1 MTKKTPE
8 AESFIRYEPD
18 ERAPHPAAAAMAAQ
32 IVVLIVAP
40 IMVTPL
46 VVAQAA
52 GLDAEGT
59 AWMVFAALIAGGVST
74 WLQALKSGPVGSGY
88 TLFVGSNV
96 AFVSIAVAALQSGG
110 LPLLGMLA
118 ASGAMATFAF
128 TRWMP
133 LMRRFLTPA
142 VGGTVLLLMALSV
155 GPVLWKMLGRPGPL
169 AELSTAHG
177 LVFLITLISIVLIL
191 LFTRG
196 LLRLWAPLLGVV
208 LGTGLAWAQGLLDTQ
223 RIVAAPWIGLPHQGW
238 PGLDLSFGPAF
249 WALLPAFVLVS
260 LVGCMET
267 FADGVSVQRISH
279 RSPRPIDF
287 RSVQGAINADGV
299 GSAFAGLLGTVPNT
313 VYSTSLAVVEIT
325 GFASRRVGLW
335 GGLFMIGLA
344 FSPKLAAAV
353 ASLPPQ
359 VTGAYLLVLV
369 VLIFAHGIRLVTEEG
384 LGFEVGLAVCMGFW
398 IGFGAQSGGLLNS
411 LLPGWLQTIFT
422 NGTTVGGLTAI
433 VLMSLRRGR
442 LGPVYR
448 ASAALDPRAIMAFR
462 EGLSEFARRMG
473 WDRPAENRLHLA
485 VEEGVLFLCE
495 GAERR
500 GVGARGASGQI
511 LIRLVER
518 DGEAEVELVSGPT
531 SRNAEAAIAALTRD
545 ADKHF
550 AEDLSI
556 RLLSRIAKDVRH
568 LQYRQGDYVLFRVDS
583 AA

>member
-1 MTKKTPE
+1 MTKDA
-8 AESFIRYEPD
+8 AETASLIRYEPD
-18 ERAPHPAAAAMAAQ
+18 EPTPHPAAAAMAAQ

-52 GLDAEGT
+52 GLDAAGT
-59 AWMVFAALIAGGVST
+59 SWMVFAALVAGGVST
-74 WLQALKSGPVGSGY
+74 WLQNMRVGPVGSGY

-96 AFVSIAVAALQSGG
+96 AFVSIAVIALQSGG
-110 LPLLGMLA
+110 LPLLGILA
-118 ASGAMATFAF
+118 AAGAMATFVF

-155 GPVLWKMLGRPGPL
+155 GPVLWKMLGRPGPV
-169 AELSTAHG
+169 AELSSAHG
-177 LVFLITLISIVLIL
+177 IVFLATLISIVLIL

-223 RIVAAPWIGLPHQGW
+223 RLLVAPWIGFPHQGW

-279 RSPRPIDF
+279 RNPRPIDF

-299 GSAFAGLLGTVPNT
+299 GSALAGLLGTVPNT

-325 GFASRRVGLW
+325 GFASRRVGAW

-369 VLIFAHGIRLVTEEG
+369 VLIFAHGVRLITEDG

-398 IGFGAQSGGLLNS
+398 VGYGAQSGGLLNT

-433 VLMSLRRGR
+433 LLMSLRRGR
-442 LGPVYR
+442 SGSVYR
-448 ASAALDPRAIMAFR
+448 ASAPVDPRAIIAFR
-462 EGLSEFARRMG
+462 DGLSEFARRIG
-473 WDRPAENRLHLA
+473 WDRRAENRLQLA

-500 GVGARGASGQI
+500 NGDETRTSGQI
-511 LIRLVER
+511 QIRLVER
-518 DGEAEVELVSGPT
+518 DGEAEVELVSGPV
-531 SRNAEAAIAALTRD
+531 SRNAEAAIAALSREGEGLVS
-545 ADKHF
+545 
-550 AEDLSI
+550 EDLSI
-556 RLLSRIAKDVRH
+556 RLLSRVAKDVRH